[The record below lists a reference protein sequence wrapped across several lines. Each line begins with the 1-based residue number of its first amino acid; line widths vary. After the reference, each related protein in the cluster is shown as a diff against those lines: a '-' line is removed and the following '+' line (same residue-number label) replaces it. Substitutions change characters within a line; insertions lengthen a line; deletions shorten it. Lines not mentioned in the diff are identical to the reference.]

1 MLKIKDIEKLE
12 RPRERLINK
21 GVEVLSNEEL
31 LAIILKTGT
40 KEYSAKELASFLIK
54 ELEGIKNLNN
64 INYEKLKSIKG
75 IGEAKACEIIASIE
89 LGKRINRELDNINNI
104 LLNKTS
110 LVFEYYKDKLG
121 NLVQEHFYCIYLD
134 NKKKVIKDKLL
145 FIGTLNHSIVHPREV
160 FKNAYL
166 CSASSIILVH
176 NHPSGNVIP
185 SKQDLDITKN
195 LIAVGS
201 ILGIKVVDHVIIG
214 KNNYYSFLEN
224 GDIWVF
230 TKYYILGIILIGR
243 RNKYEH

>member
-224 GDIWVF
+224 GDI
-230 TKYYILGIILIGR
+230 
-243 RNKYEH
+243 